1 MKKNWPFVTLSY
13 AQTADGRIATLN
25 GRSER
30 ISGPEGMEFTHTLR
44 RDNQAIMVGIGS
56 VLADDP
62 LLNCRLP
69 EGGPSPVRIILDS
82 ELRLPT
88 SSQIAASAD
97 TYQTIVFCSKAPP
110 NGGPTTADNSSS
122 RKEHRRALEKLEIEV
137 IPVTPSQ
144 DGRLSLPT
152 ILAELGALGFS
163 SLFVEGGAA
172 LITSFFAHNLVD
184 RLCIV
189 ASPLIIGR
197 GTEAVGDLKVR
208 ELQQGRQGH
217 STAVRQAGNDII
229 WDIAFNSDL
238 ETNITAKAL
247 SFTKPYTVALHTEQL
262 VQHKGEQLI
271 NSHIIGISH
280 GSESHLYRNSFPRG
294 NSQDKINGIDP
305 TMEYPIKYG
314 YMNAGRSQQGEKVFA
329 FYPHQD
335 RFFYPRDE
343 LIYFPESAN
352 FEDIVLY
359 PSLET
364 AYTIVL
370 DAAPL
375 PGERILIIGQ
385 GMIGLLISEILT
397 DNPGLHLAAL
407 EPNPYRRRLSTQ
419 LGLHTADPSSL
430 KGEELRS
437 VTRSLFRGH
446 LPDKVIHVSGSE
458 QGLQQAI
465 DSADFEALIIEA
477 SWHGS
482 HPVQLNLGENFH
494 RRRLTIR
501 SSQVST
507 LSSQLGRRW
516 NRARRTA
523 EVKEWLLRIA
533 PSKYITH
540 RFPLSRAQEAYQL
553 LFGASDSASAS
564 GSASGSAVGGTSPS
578 VSQPPVLQAILIP
591 ETTAPPASP
600 ITANKERKK

>member
-1 MKKNWPFVTLSY
+1 MKENRPFVTLSY
-13 AQTADGRIATLN
+13 AQTADGRIATLK

-30 ISGPEGMEFTHTLR
+30 ISGSEGMEFTHTLR
-44 RDNQAIMVGIGS
+44 RDNQAIMVGIGT

-69 EGGPSPVRIILDS
+69 EGSPSPVRIILDS

-88 SSQIAASAD
+88 NSQIASTAA
-97 TYQTIVFCSKAPP
+97 TYQTILFCSKS
-110 NGGPTTADNSSS
+110 DNSSS
-122 RKEHRRALEKLEIEV
+122 REARRRELEKLEIEV
-137 IPVTPSQ
+137 ISVPHDQ
-144 DGRLSLPT
+144 DENAHLSLPA

-172 LITSFFAHNLVD
+172 LITSFFTHNLVD

-208 ELQQGRQGH
+208 ELHQGRQGH
-217 STAVRQAGNDII
+217 TTTVRQAGNDII
-229 WDIAFNSDL
+229 WDIAFNSNL
-238 ETNITAKAL
+238 KTNFTAKAL
-247 SFTKPYTVALHTEQL
+247 YFNKPYKVALHNEQL

-271 NSHIIGISH
+271 SSHIIGISH

-294 NSQDKINGIDP
+294 NSQDNISGIDP

-314 YMNAGRSQQGEKVFA
+314 YMNAGRTQYGEKVFA

-335 RFFYPRDE
+335 HFFYPRDE
-343 LIYFPESAN
+343 LIYFPESAD

-407 EPNPYRRRLSTQ
+407 EPDAYRRRLSTQ
-419 LGLHTADPSSL
+419 LGLHTADPTGLS
-430 KGEELRS
+430 GEDLRS
-437 VTRSLFRGH
+437 ETRSLFCGH

-482 HPVQLNLGENFH
+482 RPVQLNLGENFH

-523 EVKEWLLRIA
+523 EVKKWLLRIG
-533 PSKYITH
+533 PSKYVTH

-553 LFGASDSASAS
+553 LFGAPDPTSDSASVRDS
-564 GSASGSAVGGTSPS
+564 TVGEASPS
-578 VSQPPVLQAILIP
+578 ESQDPVLQALLIP
-591 ETTAPPASP
+591 DTTAPP

>member
-1 MKKNWPFVTLSY
+1 MTHSRPFITLSY
-13 AQTADGRIATLN
+13 AQTADGRIATLK

-44 RDNQAIMVGIGS
+44 RDNQAIMVGIGT

-69 EGGPSPVRIILDS
+69 EGSPSPVRIILDS

-88 SSQIAASAD
+88 NSQIASTAA
-97 TYQTIVFCSKAPP
+97 TYQTILFCSKS
-110 NGGPTTADNSSS
+110 DNSSS
-122 RKEHRRALEKLEIEV
+122 REARRRELEKLEIEV
-137 IPVTPSQ
+137 ISVPHDQ
-144 DGRLSLPT
+144 DENAHLSLPA

-172 LITSFFAHNLVD
+172 LITSFFTHNLVD

-208 ELQQGRQGH
+208 ELHQGRQGH
-217 STAVRQAGNDII
+217 TTTVRQAGNDII
-229 WDIAFNSDL
+229 WDIAFNSNL
-238 ETNITAKAL
+238 KTNFTAKAL
-247 SFTKPYTVALHTEQL
+247 YFNKPYKVALHNEQL

-271 NSHIIGISH
+271 SSHIIGISH

-294 NSQDKINGIDP
+294 NSQDNISGIDP

-314 YMNAGRSQQGEKVFA
+314 YMNAGRTQYGEKVFA

-335 RFFYPRDE
+335 HFFYPRDE
-343 LIYFPESAN
+343 LIYFPESAD

-407 EPNPYRRRLSTQ
+407 EPDPYRRRLSTQ
-419 LGLHTADPSSL
+419 LGLHTADPSNL
-430 KGEELRS
+430 KGKELRS
-437 VTRSLFRGH
+437 VSHSLFHGH

-465 DSADFEALIIEA
+465 DSAAFEALIIEA
-477 SWHGS
+477 SWHGN

-523 EVKEWLLRIA
+523 EVKKWLLRIG
-533 PSKYITH
+533 PSKYVTH

-553 LFGASDSASAS
+553 LFGAPDPTSDSASVRDS
-564 GSASGSAVGGTSPS
+564 TVGEASPS
-578 VSQPPVLQAILIP
+578 ESQDPVLQALLIP
-591 ETTAPPASP
+591 DTTAPP

>member
-1 MKKNWPFVTLSY
+1 MTHTRPFITLSY
-13 AQTADGRIATLN
+13 AQTADGRIATLK
-25 GRSER
+25 GRSEQ

-44 RDNQAIMVGIGS
+44 RDNQAIMVGIGT

-82 ELRLPT
+82 ELKLPT
-88 SSQIAASAD
+88 NSQIAASAD
-97 TYQTIVFCSKAPP
+97 TYQTIVFCSKEIP
-110 NGGPTTADNSSS
+110 NDSGGEA
-122 RKEHRRALEKLEIEV
+122 RRRELEKLEIEV
-137 IPVTPSQ
+137 IPVPHNQ
-144 DGRLSLPT
+144 DGAGRLSLPA
-152 ILAELGALGFS
+152 ILAELGELGFS
-163 SLFVEGGAA
+163 TLFVEGGAG
-172 LITSFFAHNLVD
+172 LITSFFAYNLVD

-189 ASPLIIGR
+189 ASPLILGR

-208 ELQQGRQGH
+208 ELHQGRQGH
-217 STAVRQAGNDII
+217 TTTVRQAGNDII
-229 WDIAFNSDL
+229 WDIAFNSNL
-238 ETNITAKAL
+238 ETHFTAKAL
-247 SFTKPYTVALHTEQL
+247 YFTKPYTVALHTEQL

-271 NSHIIGISH
+271 SSHIIGISH

-294 NSQDKINGIDP
+294 SSQDKISGIDP

-314 YMNAGRSQQGEKVFA
+314 YMNAGRTQQGEKVFA

-335 RFFYPRDE
+335 HFFYPRDE
-343 LIYFPESAN
+343 LIHFPESAN

-385 GMIGLLISEILT
+385 GMIGLLISEILA
-397 DNPGLHLAAL
+397 DNPGVHLAAL
-407 EPNPYRRRLSTQ
+407 EPDSYRRRLSTQ
-419 LGLHTADPSSL
+419 LGLHTADPSNL

-437 VTRSLFRGH
+437 VAHSLFRGH
-446 LPDKVIHVSGSE
+446 LPDKIIHVSGSE

-465 DSADFEALIIEA
+465 DSAAFEALIIEA

-494 RRRLTIR
+494 RRRLTVR

-523 EVKEWLLRIA
+523 EVKEWLLRIS
-533 PSKYITH
+533 PSKYVTH
-540 RFPLSRAQEAYQL
+540 RFPLSRAQEAYQM
-553 LFGASDSASAS
+553 LFGASDSTSDS
-564 GSASGSAVGGTSPS
+564 TVGEASPS
-578 VSQPPVLQAILIP
+578 VSQDPVLQALLIP
-591 ETTAPPASP
+591 DTIAPP
-600 ITANKERKK
+600 ITAKKERKK